1 MSKRRPSGDGLIRK
15 RKDGRWEGRI
25 IVGHK
30 QDRKPIFRSVFAKKQ
45 SDLMPRLHQLKDC
58 YADVELTE
66 ESNMTI
72 GEWLDKW
79 LIEYKKPMLREST
92 YARYGS
98 AIEHHVK
105 PYIGNKSI
113 TQLKTSDLQKLYN
126 KLKASGRKI
135 PSKEHGTTL
144 SNAMVRGVHTL
155 LYEALESAVRE
166 GLIPS
171 NPTNGTTPPKI
182 VRKGKTVLTASE
194 MERFMELLKDDE
206 IWHDFF
212 YTDLMTGMRRGEI
225 CGLKWSD
232 FDEEKGTLK
241 VARSVRYANREPIIG
256 ETKTEDGK
264 RTIFLP
270 DSLWKV
276 LSERKKNAIGKWIFP
291 HPTYPDNPMNPS
303 TAYTR
308 LKELLAK
315 ANLPN
320 IRFHDLRHTFA
331 SHAANSGIEPKTLA
345 QIVGH
350 TKASFTLDTYA
361 HVTTD
366 MQRNAASIV
375 ENYLTDIFG
384 EELKPWQNEEET
396 EQVL

>member
-15 RKDGRWEGRI
+15 RNDGRWEGRI
-25 IVGHK
+25 TVGHK
-30 QDRKPIFRSVFAKKQ
+30 KDGKPIYRSVFAKKQ
-45 SDLMPRLHQLKDC
+45 SELLPKMNLLKER
-58 YADVELTE
+58 YADMELTE
-66 ESNMTI
+66 ESNMTL

-92 YARYGS
+92 YTRYGS
-98 AIEHHVK
+98 IIDTHIK
-105 PYIGNKSI
+105 PYIGEKSI
-113 TQLKTSDLQKLYN
+113 TQIRTSDLQKLYN
-126 KLKASGRKI
+126 KLKTSGRQT
-135 PSKEHGTTL
+135 PSKEHGTSL

-155 LYEALESAVRE
+155 LHDALESAVRD

-182 VRKGKTVLTASE
+182 VRKNKTVLTVSE
-194 MERFMELLKDDE
+194 MEQFMELLKDDE
-206 IWHDFF
+206 IWYDFF
-212 YTDLMTGMRRGEI
+212 CTDLMTGMRRGEI
-225 CGLKWSD
+225 CGLMWED
-232 FDEEKGTLK
+232 FNEEKGTLK

-256 ETKTEDGK
+256 ETKTEYGK
-264 RTIFLP
+264 RNIFLP

-276 LSERKKNAIGKWIFP
+276 LSERKKKAIGKWIFP

-384 EELKPWQNEEET
+384 EELKPWEDEERT

>member
-1 MSKRRPSGDGLIRK
+1 MAKRRPSGDGLIRK

-30 QDRKPIFRSVFAKKQ
+30 QDGKPIFRSVFAKKQ

-66 ESNMTI
+66 ESNMTL
-72 GEWLDKW
+72 GEWLDRW
-79 LIEYKKPMLREST
+79 MTEYKKPMLRDST
-92 YARYGS
+92 YDRYRSGL
-98 AIEHHVK
+98 ENHVK
-105 PYIGNKSI
+105 PYLGSKSI
-113 TQLKTSDLQKLYN
+113 TQIKTADVQKLYN
-126 KLKASGRKI
+126 KLKTSGRKKI
-135 PSKEHGTTL
+135 SHDYRTEL
-144 SNAMVRGVHTL
+144 ANATVRGIHTVL
-155 LYEALESAVRE
+155 HEALDRAVRE

-171 NPTNGTTPPKI
+171 NPTDGTTPPKI
-182 VRKGKTVLTASE
+182 IRKSKTVLTASE
-194 MERFMELLKDDE
+194 METFMKRLENDE
-206 IWHDFF
+206 IWYDFF

-225 CGLKWSD
+225 CGLRWSD

-241 VARSVRYANREPIIG
+241 VARSVRYANRQPIIG

-276 LSERKKNAIGKWIFP
+276 LSERKKKAIGKWIFP
-291 HPTYPDNPMNPS
+291 HPTYPDNPLNPS
-303 TAYTR
+303 TAYKR
-308 LKELLAK
+308 LKELLVA

-366 MQRNAASIV
+366 MQRNAANIV

-384 EELKPWQNEEET
+384 EELKPWEDEERT